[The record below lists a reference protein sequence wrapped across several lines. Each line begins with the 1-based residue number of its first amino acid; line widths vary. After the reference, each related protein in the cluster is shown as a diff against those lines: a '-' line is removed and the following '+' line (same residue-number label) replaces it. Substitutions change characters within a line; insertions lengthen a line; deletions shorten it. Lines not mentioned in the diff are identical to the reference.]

1 MVRLAGMVSSVKMLS
16 LKHRVPCNMSVV
28 LDTYTES
35 PRKDG
40 VKRLDA
46 PAYEL
51 DNMLQKYRNK
61 AKIIMNSINQE
72 N

>member
-16 LKHRVPCNMSVV
+16 LKHRVPCNLSVV

-35 PRKDG
+35 PKKDG
-40 VKRLDA
+40 VKRFDA

-51 DNMLQKYRNK
+51 GNMLQNIHK
-61 AKIIMNSINQE
+61 AKAN
-72 N
+72 

>member
-1 MVRLAGMVSSVKMLS
+1 MVTLAGMVSNEKILS
-16 LKHRVPCNMSVV
+16 LKHRVPCNLSVV

-35 PRKDG
+35 PKKDG

-51 DNMLQKYRNK
+51 DNMLQN
-61 AKIIMNSINQE
+61 IL
-72 N
+72 